1 MENQKKLNTRR
12 LNDSIAIRPPM
23 AIVAVDG
30 LVEAARRIGLLRVG
44 YRDAPGEEGAGKEGD
59 RAAHI
64 EDWTHFL
71 EAFLRGGPSGGSVQR
86 ADTPG
91 VPSSSA

>member
-30 LVEAARRIGLLRVG
+30 LVEAARRIGLNCAWAIVMLPARRALAKRATGLRILKIG
-44 YRDAPGEEGAGKEGD
+44 
-59 RAAHI
+59 HI
-64 EDWTHFL
+64 SWRRF
-71 EAFLRGGPSGGSVQR
+71 
-86 ADTPG
+86 
-91 VPSSSA
+91 